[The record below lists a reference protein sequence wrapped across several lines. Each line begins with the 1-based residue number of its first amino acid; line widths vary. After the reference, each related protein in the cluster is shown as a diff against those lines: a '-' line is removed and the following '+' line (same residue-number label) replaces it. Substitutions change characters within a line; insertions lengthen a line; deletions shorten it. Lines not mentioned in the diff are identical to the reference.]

1 MYKITFKDTSY
12 YIASDSFVE
21 NVSKNWYVLAKVER
35 VDKID

>member
-12 YIASDSFVE
+12 YMASDSFIE
-21 NVSKNWYVLAKVER
+21 NVSKKWHVLTKVER